1 MNCDYVF
8 SFWFKIEKG
17 DKMSYLIDKQVLQFS
32 VRTDVK
38 SIVNSESNSKTRF

>member
-1 MNCDYVF
+1 MF
-8 SFWFKIEKG
+8 FHSGLKLKKG
-17 DKMSYLIDKQVLQFS
+17 DKTSYLIDKQLLQFS